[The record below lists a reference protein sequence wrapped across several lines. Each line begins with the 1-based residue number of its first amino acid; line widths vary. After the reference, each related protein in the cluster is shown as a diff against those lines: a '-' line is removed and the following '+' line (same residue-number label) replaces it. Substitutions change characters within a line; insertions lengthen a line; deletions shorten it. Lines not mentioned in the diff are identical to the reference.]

1 MSYIKLL
8 YLIFPISLILI
19 ILSLYFYIN
28 VRKKWLEKFFDKHK
42 NTNSLST
49 NQKYTNEL
57 RSLSLVKNDTDTD
70 VIKEEAATFAWDI
83 EKLKRK
89 NYSLATEGK
98 NKIQKYQ
105 IWASNKVFH
114 DIVANERKIDDLS
127 NKFFKT
133 VGTIL
138 ENIKIAR
145 KEIVEY
151 KNGLREL
158 KNKINKNIS
167 EEKNPISKTLI
178 SNEFGRI
185 ESNLKD
191 LDDYV
196 GSNQMDKVAIAF
208 ANIKEDFLKLIK
220 FANNCQELEKII
232 FNKIPDYFV
241 RIETFFEKTK
251 QKTNC
256 NFSYISFYEQINS
269 MKSANQISCSSFSI
283 DNMEEIEKSTNKILY
298 ILGSLNREINREI
311 NSYNLILKNKDE
323 LGKYKKN
330 ISKLFLT
337 IKNDL
342 LVAHQIDKIYFS
354 QFEEEL
360 NRLSNFIAE
369 VDAWIERIKKDEN
382 NFEISFSS
390 KQFKYK
396 SLFYQLKGFY
406 LLYVELS
413 KKLEMFYLEGESN
426 LLKFERLVILLSNM
440 KSYIIRNYII
450 LSPEENE
457 NALAIEN
464 LREKIVG
471 IIINT
476 PSNTNPNI
484 VNEYKELLGLVS
496 EFLLTVGIKIE
507 ISKLYIQVSE
517 LLAPKRSSDSK
528 LNESVIMSENSY
540 LDGNYDFAL
549 NNLIDT
555 LNKGLN

>member
-1 MSYIKLL
+1 M
-8 YLIFPISLILI
+8 
-19 ILSLYFYIN
+19 N
-28 VRKKWLEKFFDKHK
+28 VRKKWLEKFFDNHK
-42 NTNSLST
+42 DTNSLST
-49 NQKYTNEL
+49 NQIYTNEL

-70 VIKEEAATFAWDI
+70 AIKEEAATFAWNI
-83 EKLKRK
+83 EQLKRK
-89 NYSLATEGK
+89 NFSLATEGK
-98 NKIQKYQ
+98 NKVQKYQ
-105 IWASNKVFH
+105 LFASNKVFH
-114 DIVANERKIDDLS
+114 DIVKNEKKIEDLS
-127 NKFFKT
+127 TKFFKT

-158 KNKINKNIS
+158 KNELTKKIS
-167 EEKNPISKTLI
+167 EEKNPISKNIIL
-178 SNEFGRI
+178 NEFGKI
-185 ESNLKD
+185 EVNLKT
-191 LDDYV
+191 LDDLV

-208 ANIKEDFLKLIK
+208 ANIKDDFLKLIK
-220 FANNCQELEKII
+220 FANNCEELEKVV
-232 FNKIPDYFV
+232 FTKIPDYFP
-241 RIETFFEKTK
+241 RIESFFEKTK
-251 QKTNC
+251 NNTNC
-256 NFSYISFYEQINS
+256 NFSYITFYEQINS
-269 MKSANQISCSSFSI
+269 MKSVHQISCSSFSI

-298 ILGSLNREINREI
+298 ILNNLNKEINREI
-311 NSYNLILKNKDE
+311 NAYNFILRNKNE
-323 LGKYKKN
+323 LGKYKMN
-330 ISKLFLT
+330 ISKLFIT

-342 LVAHQIDKIYFS
+342 TVAHQIDKIYFS

-360 NRLSNFIAE
+360 SRLSNFISE
-369 VDAWIERIKKDEN
+369 VDLWIEKIAKDEN

-406 LLYVELS
+406 LLFVELS
-413 KKLEMFYLEGESN
+413 KKLEIFYLEGESN
-426 LLKFERLVILLSNM
+426 LLKFERLAILLSNM
-440 KSYIIRNYII
+440 KSYIKSNYII

-476 PSNTNPNI
+476 PSGTNPNI
-484 VNEYKELLGLVS
+484 VNEYKELLGLVVDYVS
-496 EFLLTVGIKIE
+496 TVGIKIE

-517 LLAPKRSSDSK
+517 LLAPKRSSDLK

-540 LDGNYDFAL
+540 LDGNYNLAL

-555 LNKGLN
+555 LNKGVN